1 MSISRNSRRD
11 LFTDKRPLFYYIT
24 DRGRLSGTS
33 FYACIRRVLKWGVDF
48 IQVREKHLSDRALF
62 EMTQRI
68 VRLADRTDCRILVNG
83 RADIAL
89 AAGAHGV
96 HLPSNAL
103 PVPEIRS
110 WSPENFLIGVSV
122 HTQGEAER
130 ASQEGADYVLLGHV
144 YRTPSKYGYG
154 LPLGLDY
161 LRQLCSGSSIPV
173 FGLGGIHAGRIGSV
187 LEAGVAG
194 IAGIRLYQNRSSF
207 DDLKKLYPSRT

>member
-1 MSISRNSRRD
+1 LSISRNSRRAFFKD
-11 LFTDKRPLFYYIT
+11 RRPLFYYIT
-24 DRGRLSGTS
+24 DSRQLSAIS
-33 FYACIRRVLKWGVDF
+33 FDACIRRLLKWGVDF

-62 EMTQRI
+62 QMTQRI
-68 VRLADRTDCRILVNG
+68 VRLADRTECRILVNG

-122 HTQGEAER
+122 HTQGEVKHAIL
-130 ASQEGADYVLLGHV
+130 EGADYVLLGHV
-144 YRTPSKYGYG
+144 YSTPSKSGHG
-154 LPLGLDY
+154 PPLGLDF
-161 LRQLCSGSSIPV
+161 LKQICSGFSIPI

-187 LEAGVAG
+187 LKAGVAG
-194 IAGIRLYQNRSSF
+194 IAGIRLYQNRCSF